1 MRRPE
6 RAVPTLVYIL
16 GRFPSLSETFILREM
31 NTLQAMGFRL
41 VPLSMQ
47 PAAGEPVHA
56 EAQALAERTLYRPA
70 PLSARTWVG
79 LLRTAFQRPLGLC
92 AALALVV
99 RYAMVFPRCLV
110 ELVSAFLAAAYFASV
125 LPRQA
130 LRHVH
135 CHFASY
141 PTTVGLMLAELCG
154 SGLSFSCHAQDI
166 MVGEPALLPRKLRE
180 ADFVAVCT
188 QTGLERL
195 QRSHSLTSGEKLRL
209 IRHGLDWEELSRQTR
224 VQYPVP
230 LILAVGRLVEKKGF
244 PFLLQ
249 AAAILA
255 GRGLHFELIIVGDGP
270 QRDELERLAGGLGL
284 RQRTVFAGPLRQ
296 DELAHVYRRADV
308 LCVPSVVAADG
319 DRDGLPNVILEAMA
333 FGVPV
338 VASSLPGIAEAVITE
353 ETGLLVAPGSPNEL
367 ADAIERAIGDAELRQ
382 RLVRHARE
390 KLAQEFDLWQN
401 TAALAALFAQCLE
414 LRHWQP
420 PRRPGRA
427 ADGPTAGTEPL

>member
-1 MRRPE
+1 MRPRE
-6 RAVPTLVYIL
+6 RAVPTLVYLL
-16 GRFPSLSETFILREM
+16 GQFPSLSETFILREM
-31 NTLQAMGFRL
+31 TTLEAMGFRL
-41 VPLSMQ
+41 LPLSMM
-47 PAAGEPVHA
+47 PAPTEPVHA
-56 EAQALAERTLYRPA
+56 EASGLAERTLYRPR
-70 PLSARTWVG
+70 PFSARTWLG
-79 LLRTAFQRPLGLC
+79 LLRTALQRPLGLC
-92 AALALVV
+92 AALALVA
-99 RYAMVFPRCLV
+99 RHALVFPRCLV
-110 ELVSAFLAAAYFASV
+110 ELVSALLAASYFASV
-125 LPRQA
+125 LPRHA

-135 CHFASY
+135 CHFANY

-154 SGLSFSCHAQDI
+154 SGLSFSCHARDI

-188 QTGLERL
+188 RTGLERL
-195 QRSHSLTSGEKLRL
+195 QRNHSLTSGEKLRL
-209 IRHGLDWEELSRQTR
+209 IHHGLDWERLGRQPR
-224 VQYPVP
+224 VEYPVP

-255 GRGLHFELIIVGDGP
+255 GRGLQFELIIVGDGP
-270 QRDELERLAGGLGL
+270 QRDELERLARGLGL

-338 VASSLPGIAEAVITE
+338 VASNLPGIAEAVIAE
-353 ETGLLVAPGSPNEL
+353 ETGLLVAPGAPNEL
-367 ADAIERAIGDAELRQ
+367 AEAVERAIGDAELRD
-382 RLVRHARE
+382 RLIRNARE
-390 KLAQEFDLWQN
+390 KVAREFDLWDN

-427 ADGPTAGTEPL
+427 GDGHTAGIESS